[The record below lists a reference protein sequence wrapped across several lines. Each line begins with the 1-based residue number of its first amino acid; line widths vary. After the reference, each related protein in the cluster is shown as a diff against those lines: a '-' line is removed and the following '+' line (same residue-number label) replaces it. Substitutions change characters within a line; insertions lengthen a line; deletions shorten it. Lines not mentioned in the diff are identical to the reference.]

1 MASSY
6 LINQCRVYQIVVYL
20 VRIAKYQ
27 RGHRVLQSQYTQ
39 VMLVTKMNKITN
51 KIAIAGVLIIA
62 LLTASS
68 AGEWNNKPVICADQ
82 LETFG
87 AMAEQ
92 DQVLIAV
99 GKQLTKVRDPDE
111 ADGLSVTPAILP
123 LAVYGNF
130 KTGTFT
136 IVEYHGAPYNQF
148 CIIAFG
154 QGLKLPDYG
163 ATK

>member
-1 MASSY
+1 MAGDRR
-6 LINQCRVYQIVVYL
+6 IN
-20 VRIAKYQ
+20 
-27 RGHRVLQSQYTQ
+27 
-39 VMLVTKMNKITN
+39 MNLEQLYWRLN
-51 KIAIAGVLIIA
+51 DALEAIDSRDLG
-62 LLTASS
+62 TAR
-68 AGEWNNKPVICADQ
+68 EVISD
-82 LETFG
+82 
-87 AMAEQ
+87 
-92 DQVLIAV
+92 LIA
-99 GKQLTKVRDPDE
+99 KVRDPDE

-130 KTGTFT
+130 ETGTFS